1 MCNRQVRSNLWDFAW
16 SLSASAKAGR
26 MKQIFHSWPWLVDM
40 LADVCRGS
48 WIPDGELPDVLI
60 GWRRVDTTIEPTTIR
75 GVDFEMLSLREEAVE
90 HGVAISPLRARDD
103 FVAVMRFPELVA
115 ACNWVLLAEK
125 TGVYTSAKQ
134 LQALVKRLTE
144 KNLSDAALNER
155 GLHELL
161 ERMRAKEGGE
171 APTALLRLGTL
182 PATELGV
189 GGPLPIAHG
198 VHIEG
203 EQRERRATI
212 DDEAALGDGDGGD
225 GDGDDGGNGAFG
237 GDDDDDDGMG
247 AAVEDGEGEGEGV
260 EDAGEGVE
268 DEGEVGA
275 GGEAAAEEG
284 EAGAAATG
292 ARRRPGETEAQHRRR
307 EKKRASAWTQ
317 ARKDARNEA
326 RRRKNAASGKKGR
339 FSALMRARAAD
350 AATGTDDA

>member
-16 SLSASAKAGR
+16 SLSAAAKAGR

-40 LADVCRGS
+40 LADVCR
-48 WIPDGELPDVLI
+48 WIPDGELPAVLI
-60 GWRRVDTTIEPTTIR
+60 GWRRTDTTIEPTTIR
-75 GVDFEMLSLREEAVE
+75 GVDFEMLSLREEAGK

-103 FVAVMRFPELVA
+103 LVAVMRYPDLVA
-115 ACNWVLLAEK
+115 ACNWVMLAEK
-125 TGVYTSAKQ
+125 TGVYTSAKR

-144 KNLSDAALNER
+144 KNLSDAALIER

-198 VHIEG
+198 VRVEG

-225 GDGDDGGNGAFG
+225 GDGDDGGDGGAFG

-260 EDAGEGVE
+260 QDVGEGGGEGVA
-268 DEGEVGA
+268 GA
-275 GGEAAAEEG
+275 GEAAAEEG

-292 ARRRPGETEAQHRRR
+292 ARRRPGETDAQYRRR
-307 EKKRASAWTQ
+307 ERKKAKAQTQ
-317 ARKDARNEA
+317 ERKDARNEA
-326 RRRKNAASGKKGR
+326 RRQKNATLGKKGR
-339 FSALMRARAAD
+339 VSAVMRARAAD
-350 AATGTDDA
+350 ATTGTDDA